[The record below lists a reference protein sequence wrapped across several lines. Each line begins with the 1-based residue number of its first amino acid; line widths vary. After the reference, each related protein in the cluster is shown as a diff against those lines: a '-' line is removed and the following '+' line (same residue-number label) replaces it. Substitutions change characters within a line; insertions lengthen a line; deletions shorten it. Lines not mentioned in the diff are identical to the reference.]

1 MNSAAQRHRGIKIA
15 IGAAVISGFAVFVNG
30 LAVRRFD
37 DPTVYTTAKNLIAGA
52 VLVIALVATTTVS
65 STPRLSSVPR
75 SAWPTLAFIAVVG
88 GSVPFVLFF
97 EGLARATLTN
107 SAFIHKTLVV
117 WVAIGATV
125 FLRERI
131 TAVHVAAIGLLL
143 VGHLMLT
150 GGLGAS
156 TFGSA
161 ELLVLAATLCWATE
175 VVVVKRLLVAVPY
188 QIATVARMAGGSV
201 LLVGWLALEGDL
213 AALGGFAAHQW
224 AWLLFTGIT
233 LAAFV
238 GTWYAALSMAPAV
251 DVTAVLVL
259 GAVITGLLN
268 SGFRGVPLTVDSY
281 GYVLIALGA
290 AAVAAHALHSPR
302 RHRASP

>member
-1 MNSAAQRHRGIKIA
+1 MNSDGQRRKGIRIA
-15 IGAAVISGFAVFVNG
+15 VGAALMSGFAVFFNG

-37 DPTVYTTAKNLIAGA
+37 DPTVYTTAKNLVAGA
-52 VLVIALVATTTVS
+52 VLLIALAAMVNVS
-65 STPRLSSVPR
+65 SGPRLATVPR
-75 SAWPTLAFIAVVG
+75 SAWPTLAIIALLG
-88 GSVPFVLFF
+88 GAVPFVLFF
-97 EGLARATLTN
+97 EGLARANSTS

-131 TAVHVAAIGLLL
+131 SGLQVGAIGLL
-143 VGHLMLT
+143 VFGHLILT
-150 GGLGAS
+150 GGLGAA

-161 ELLVLAATLCWATE
+161 ELLVVGATLCWASE
-175 VVVVKRLLVAVPY
+175 VLIVKRMLVAVPY
-188 QIATVARMAGGSV
+188 QIAAVSRMVGGSV
-201 LLVGWLALEGDL
+201 LLVGWLVIKGDL
-213 AALGGFAAHQW
+213 GELGGFAPNQW
-224 AWLLFTGIT
+224 AWLLFTGAA

-238 GTWYAALSMAPAV
+238 ATWYAALSMAPAV

-268 SGFRGVPLTVDSY
+268 TGFRGVPLTIDSY

-290 AAVAAHALHSPR
+290 VVVAANALRNPGR
-302 RHRASP
+302 QRARA